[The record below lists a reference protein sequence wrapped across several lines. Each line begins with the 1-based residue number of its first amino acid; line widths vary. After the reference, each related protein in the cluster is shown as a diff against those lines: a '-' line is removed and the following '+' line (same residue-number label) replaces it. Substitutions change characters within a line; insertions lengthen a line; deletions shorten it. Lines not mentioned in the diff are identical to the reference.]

1 MNGSLRRG
9 KPLAELIDG
18 SRTVFLPGSYD
29 ALSALLVEEAGF
41 ELAYIGSSTSAAS
54 SYGLPD
60 VGAVTLD
67 ELARAAKAAANAIT
81 IPLIADAEGG
91 FLEPANIW
99 RTVRAFEDA
108 GVAGIH
114 IEDHAG
120 SKHTELGKRLIPL
133 EQMLQKLRAAREAR
147 RDPHFE
153 IIARTDAIWTHG
165 DVGEAIRRMQAFAQ
179 LGCNFVFPTFATPAM
194 LKEIRQAV
202 GARILVID
210 LPQVKQF
217 SEWFG
222 LADIV
227 LNYGFCIYAAAK
239 GVKTA
244 LARVGRRPAST
255 VLDDLLE
262 TSAEFESRLG
272 YDAYV
277 DRARRYSSFST
288 TKDTKYTK
296 E

>member
-9 KPLAELIDG
+9 KPLSELING

-29 ALSALLVEEAGF
+29 ALSAMLVEQAGF

-67 ELARAAKAAANAIT
+67 ELARVAKAAANAIN

-108 GVAGIH
+108 GVAAIH

-120 SKHTELGKRLIPL
+120 GKHTELGNQLIPL
-133 EQMLQKLRAAREAR
+133 EQMIQKLRAAMDAR

-165 DVGEAIRRMQAFAQ
+165 DVGEAIRRMQAFAK
-179 LGCNFVFPTFATPAM
+179 LGVNFVFPTFATPDM
-194 LKEIRQAV
+194 LRQIRSAV
-202 GARILVID
+202 HTRLLVID

-217 SEWFG
+217 SDWYG

-239 GVKTA
+239 GVKAA
-244 LARVGRRPAST
+244 LARVGTNPTLTA
-255 VLDDLLE
+255 LDDLLE
-262 TSAEFESRLG
+262 TSTEFEARLG

-277 DRARRYSSFST
+277 ERAR
-288 TKDTKYTK
+288 KYTS
-296 E
+296 